1 MEKVTIDYNRLC
13 LELEKQGKTKADLS
27 RDMTKNKNFV
37 GLMEKNPDQPAEV
50 ERLMCLLLGLEQGS
64 LIKQEEA
71 TGSQG
76 EIKILENLHKEMR
89 EIHQAIIEYGEL
101 IEKIWS
107 KVHANTLQLE
117 KVKEDVKECAQV
129 LKMTDYDKAVRF
141 LKETLAGGRI
151 DGAEV
156 LRMADATGIKRAD
169 GLKEKN
175 GELVNAN
182 GDVVSSLS
190 DIKKSADGTRE
201 GIAILNGTPCEVKV
215 NKDGTIADLRA
226 IDEEANNATRAR
238 TLSIT
243 LATNA
248 ITSGINAAI
257 SAAQG
262 YSHYNGLDNV
272 PYDGYQAVLHKG
284 ERVLTAEENKAYSN
298 DPGIDYNKMEK
309 CMKSAVRELTL
320 SVGSRE
326 LGRIMDEHL
335 RERGIL

>member
-76 EIKILENLHKEMR
+76 EIKILENLRKEMR

-169 GLKEKN
+169 L
-175 GELVNAN
+175 
-182 GDVVSSLS
+182 
-190 DIKKSADGTRE
+190 
-201 GIAILNGTPCEVKV
+201 
-215 NKDGTIADLRA
+215 
-226 IDEEANNATRAR
+226 
-238 TLSIT
+238 
-243 LATNA
+243 
-248 ITSGINAAI
+248 
-257 SAAQG
+257 
-262 YSHYNGLDNV
+262 
-272 PYDGYQAVLHKG
+272 
-284 ERVLTAEENKAYSN
+284 NKAKRDIGVDTAQTGYGKN
-298 DPGIDYNKMEK
+298 QKIWWF
-309 CMKSAVRELTL
+309 L
-320 SVGSRE
+320 SE
-326 LGRIMDEHL
+326 
-335 RERGIL
+335 

>member
-76 EIKILENLHKEMR
+76 

-169 GLKEKN
+169 L
-175 GELVNAN
+175 
-182 GDVVSSLS
+182 
-190 DIKKSADGTRE
+190 
-201 GIAILNGTPCEVKV
+201 
-215 NKDGTIADLRA
+215 
-226 IDEEANNATRAR
+226 
-238 TLSIT
+238 
-243 LATNA
+243 
-248 ITSGINAAI
+248 
-257 SAAQG
+257 
-262 YSHYNGLDNV
+262 
-272 PYDGYQAVLHKG
+272 
-284 ERVLTAEENKAYSN
+284 NKAKRDIGVDTAQTGYGKN
-298 DPGIDYNKMEK
+298 QK
-309 CMKSAVRELTL
+309 TWWFL
-320 SVGSRE
+320 SE
-326 LGRIMDEHL
+326 
-335 RERGIL
+335 